1 MQEVG
6 PGGRQQCSHQ
16 LDRLQI
22 WNMECKWKSH
32 THTGPGRPGTGVKAG
47 SGGGKTKPD
56 LCVFDLYS
64 NKSYKDS

>member
-6 PGGRQQCSHQ
+6 PGGRQQRSHQ

-32 THTGPGRPGTGVKAG
+32 THSPSGTGVKAV

-64 NKSYKDS
+64 NKSYTDS